1 MTKQLPKSHNYEQIP
16 TILCFRNDGKLFRGD
31 IAMDKPSISPKLS
44 VPVLYCTLGCTTH
57 GFWSVERGVV
67 LLCQKAGQGLDGT
80 WAQLQVTSSNSVSL
94 AIMRFLSSLVVASRD
109 TQIHTI

>member
-1 MTKQLPKSHNYEQIP
+1 
-16 TILCFRNDGKLFRGD
+16 
-31 IAMDKPSISPKLS
+31 MDKPSISPKLS